1 MINFYKVLACSNSVW
16 WWQWNTQNAWGTNV
30 ISSTFE
36 TQIFLFWFTNLKV
49 ILHRLHKRS
58 QDLPLVSC
66 IVTLSSKDT
75 DVWCKCIYNNIKVR
89 ML

>member
-1 MINFYKVLACSNSVW
+1 MSDDDIETLEMHEEQMSYP
-16 WWQWNTQNAWGTNV
+16 
-30 ISSTFE
+30 TFE

-49 ILHRLHKRS
+49 ILHRLHERS

-66 IVTLSSKDT
+66 IVTLSNKDT
-75 DVWCKCIYNNIKVR
+75 DVWCKFICNNIKGR